1 MNNYASIICRRTS
14 DCRCLFFLLI
24 RPELENKVKFCY
36 DNNTLVILL
45 VSDSNNSIMK
55 VSGGDTF
62 WKWNISMII

>member
-1 MNNYASIICRRTS
+1 MSEEQVTVVAC
-14 DCRCLFFLLI
+14 FFLLI
-24 RPELENKVKFCY
+24 RLELENKVKFCY

-62 WKWNISMII
+62 WKWNISMIILLR